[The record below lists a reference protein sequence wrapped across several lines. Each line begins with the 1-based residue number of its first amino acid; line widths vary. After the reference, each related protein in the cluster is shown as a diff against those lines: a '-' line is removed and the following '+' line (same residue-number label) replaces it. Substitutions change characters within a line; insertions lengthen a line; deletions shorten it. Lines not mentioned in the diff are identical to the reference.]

1 MRTGLLL
8 MERDLIIQI
17 LTHKFVVVFRR
28 PSIRNLWALGRGGG
42 VVNQGVTFAGVDIQ
56 RNINAFIIL
65 AENIRVGIAIADN
78 TIYTSIHIKN
88 ILNILPNIKAFY
100 IL

>member
-1 MRTGLLL
+1 MVIVL
-8 MERDLIIQI
+8 E
-17 LTHKFVVVFRR
+17 
-28 PSIRNLWALGRGGG
+28 